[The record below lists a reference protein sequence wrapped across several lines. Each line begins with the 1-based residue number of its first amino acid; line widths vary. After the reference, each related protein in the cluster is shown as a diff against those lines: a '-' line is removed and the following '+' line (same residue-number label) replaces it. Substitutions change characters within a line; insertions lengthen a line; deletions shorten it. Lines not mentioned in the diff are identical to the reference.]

1 MLCTIVP
8 FGPKVISLKY
18 EIRSVARRR
27 SLLKIN
33 MAKALSM
40 TVFFFTA
47 LTLAHAGFIDYRSGV
62 SESQRDKQLNQMQ
75 YLQTR
80 KFGVESPLTFG
91 REIWRGMTRQRWTEK
106 CLCCGVFEL
115 LVSTRG
121 GPTRVRMLRLLVSP
135 KNKLQLSK
143 DLGIDWKAID
153 RRVDR
158 MLKFG
163 LVQVVDT
170 AGTST
175 TFVLS
180 QKGANALS
188 LL

>member
-1 MLCTIVP
+1 
-8 FGPKVISLKY
+8 
-18 EIRSVARRR
+18 
-27 SLLKIN
+27 
-33 MAKALSM
+33 
-40 TVFFFTA
+40 
-47 LTLAHAGFIDYRSGV
+47 
-62 SESQRDKQLNQMQ
+62 
-75 YLQTR
+75 
-80 KFGVESPLTFG
+80 
-91 REIWRGMTRQRWTEK
+91 
-106 CLCCGVFEL
+106 
-115 LVSTRG
+115 
-121 GPTRVRMLRLLVSP
+121 MLRLLVSP